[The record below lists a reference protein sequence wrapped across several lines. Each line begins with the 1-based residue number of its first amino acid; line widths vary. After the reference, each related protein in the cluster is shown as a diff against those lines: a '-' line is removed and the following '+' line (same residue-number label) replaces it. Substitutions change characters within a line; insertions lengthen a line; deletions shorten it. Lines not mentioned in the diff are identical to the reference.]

1 MKRNSLAFRLVA
13 SAAIWCALLLS
24 FGGYALSRLFTDTVE
39 RNFDARLRVLL
50 EGVVAGSDLAQDGAL
65 ALRPQLGEPRFEQPL
80 SGWYWQISDTDGPL
94 RRSASLWDETLPAIP
109 APGRLGTKLDL
120 IGPRG
125 EPLRVLS
132 RAIGL
137 PGREEPFVY
146 TVAGDRREIE
156 AETEGF
162 NRLLMLGLGTLLLGV
177 LAAVLI
183 QVRFGLEPLRRIRRG
198 LADVRIGRAKRL
210 AGDYPE
216 EIRPLADELNALLDH
231 NEAVVERARTHVGNL
246 AHGLKTPIAVL
257 TNEASR
263 SRGSLATL
271 TLRQTALMRQQ
282 VDHHLSR
289 ARAMATA
296 SVIGSRCDVAPVLS
310 DLQRTLARIYASR
323 ELAIEVAC
331 PPELAFR
338 GARQDLEEMLG
349 NLLDNACKWASGRVV
364 ASAAGVDERLM
375 VVVEDDGPGLPP
387 ERRSE
392 VMQRGRRLDERVPGS
407 GLGLSIVVDIAELY
421 GGALS
426 LHEAASGGLR
436 ARLELPAARALPTPE
451 PTMNERFRV
460 DSRRRR

>member
-24 FGGYALSRLFTDTVE
+24 VGGFALSRLFADTVE

-50 EGVVAGSDLAQDGAL
+50 EGVVAGSDLAPDGTL

-80 SGWYWQISDTDGPL
+80 SGWYWQISDAGGPL
-94 RRSASLWDETLPAIP
+94 RRSASLWDEALPVIP
-109 APGRLGTKLDL
+109 APGRLGTTLDL

-137 PGREEPFVY
+137 PGREKPFVY
-146 TVAGDRREIE
+146 SVAGDRREID

-162 NRLLMLGLGTLLLGV
+162 NRLLVLGLGTLLLGV
-177 LAAVLI
+177 VTAVLI

-198 LADVRIGRAKRL
+198 LADIRIGKAKRL

-216 EIRPLADELNALLDH
+216 ELRPLANELNALLDH

-296 SVIGSRCDVAPVLS
+296 SVIGSRCEVAPVLF

-349 NLLDNACKWASGRVV
+349 NLLDNACKWARARVV
-364 ASAAGVDERLM
+364 ARAEALDERLM

-387 ERRSE
+387 ERRNE
-392 VMQRGRRLDERVPGS
+392 VMQRGRRLDEQVPGS

-436 ARLELPAARALPTPE
+436 ARLELPAARALPTAE
-451 PTMNERFRV
+451 PAVNERFRA